1 MWNSMINERDEPHI
15 RTYAEILKQKQ
26 DDEGYQTTSSI
37 RQVYFYIIFN
47 NLIIFIKYLTFYI
60 KYFFF
65 IFLLIFFKCF
75 NYRIVLKMI
84 Y

>member
-37 RQVYFYIIFN
+37 RQVFNVQYYI
-47 NLIIFIKYLTFYI
+47 
-60 KYFFF
+60 
-65 IFLLIFFKCF
+65 
-75 NYRIVLKMI
+75 
-84 Y
+84 